1 MMEPEVPDFEPAA
14 QRPLR
19 ILVAEDSRTQAQRLR
34 YLLERDGYIAAV
46 AANGRLALEQVPEF
60 QPDLVIS
67 DVNMPEMDGYALSRR
82 LKQEAQTREV
92 PVILVTTMSDPQ
104 DVIRGLECGA
114 DSFVLKPYDERYMLG
129 RVRYVLANREMR
141 RHDDPAVGVGI
152 FFHGQRHFITADRLQ
167 ILNLLLST
175 YEAAIQR
182 NHELLHNKES
192 LEKRSAE
199 IALANRFLDRVIEN
213 IPHMIFVKDA
223 QELRFVRVN
232 RALEEFL
239 GRGKEE
245 LVGRCDHDF
254 FPPEQANF
262 FIAKD
267 REVLASGAVG
277 AFDEPIE
284 TLDRGTRMLHTRKL
298 AIYDEE
304 NVPRFLLGISEDVTE
319 KKERE
324 GEILR
329 LNAALEQRTA
339 EADAANRAKSTFLA
353 TMSHEI
359 RTPMNG
365 MLGMLELLALTDLDA
380 DQRATLE
387 IVRESSTSLLRIVDD
402 ILDFSKIEAG
412 QLEMRPE
419 PTSIAQVLKEVE
431 RMYSGA
437 ARAKGLA
444 LQSQADPQLPPAL
457 LVDPLRLRQILANFV
472 GNALKFTPQGSIH
485 LVAESLGM
493 EGPLARVRLLVH
505 DTGIGISPEN
515 QQRLFQPFSQGDAE
529 AARRAGGTGLGLTIC
544 RRLATMMGG
553 SVEMQSALGHGT
565 TMVVNLAL
573 PLAAADP
580 RMRRE
585 AVHAPTPGPA
595 ALGRRAPDTVQA
607 EAEGTLVLLVDDHPT
622 NRMLLLRQLNTLGYA
637 AEAAEDGEQALRLW
651 RSGRFATVITDCE
664 MPRMDGYQLAR
675 SIRAEEAAG
684 GLPRTPVLACTAH
697 ALAGEAEKCLA
708 AGMDDSMTKPIAL
721 RRLQEKLHRWLPLPP
736 EAPAEAVAPAADRV
750 LDLEY
755 IASTWGEDPATRR
768 EILEFFRRS
777 NAGDA
782 EQLRGAVGARELAE
796 VTRVSHRMLGA
807 SRMVGAVEFAAV
819 SEQIHRASRS
829 GDWSAVDAAM
839 AQFEDEYARLNARI
853 DAAGAPAA

>member
-1 MMEPEVPDFEPAA
+1 MMEPDDLELEPAP
-14 QRPLR
+14 QRALR

-34 YLLERDGYIAAV
+34 YLLERDGYIVAV

-67 DVNMPEMDGYALSRR
+67 DVNMPEMDGYVLSHR
-82 LKQEAQTREV
+82 LKQEAQTREI

-182 NHELLHNKES
+182 NRELLDNKES

-239 GRGKEE
+239 GRGKEQ
-245 LVGRCDHDF
+245 LVGRNDHDF
-254 FPPEQANF
+254 FPPEQANHF
-262 FIAKD
+262 VAKD
-267 REVLASGAVG
+267 REVMASGAVG

-365 MLGMLELLALTDLDA
+365 MLGMLELLALTALDA

-387 IVRESSTSLLRIVDD
+387 IVRESSASLLRIVDD

-444 LQSQADPQLPPAL
+444 LQSEADPRLPPAL

-485 LVAESLGM
+485 LEAESLGM

-515 QQRLFQPFSQGDAE
+515 QQRLFQPFSQGDVE

-553 SVEMQSALGHGT
+553 TVEMQSALGHGT

-580 RMRRE
+580 RIRRE
-585 AVHAPTPGPA
+585 AVSPTPGPA
-595 ALGRRAPDTVQA
+595 APARRAPDTAQA

-675 SIRAEEAAG
+675 GIRAEEAAG
-684 GLPRTPVLACTAH
+684 GLPRMPILACTAH
-697 ALAGEAEKCLA
+697 ALAGEAEKCRA

-721 RRLQEKLHRWLPLPP
+721 RRLQEKLQRWLPLPP
-736 EAPAEAVAPAADRV
+736 EAPAAVEAPAADRV
-750 LDLEY
+750 LDLEH
-755 IASTWGEDPATRR
+755 IASTWGEDPATMR

-777 NAGDA
+777 NDEDA
-782 EQLRGAVGARELAE
+782 EQLRGAVNARELAE
-796 VTRVSHRMLGA
+796 VTRASHRMLGA
-807 SRMVGAVEFAAV
+807 SRMVGAVGFAAV
-819 SEQIHRASRS
+819 SERIHRASRS
-829 GDWSAVDAAM
+829 GDWSGVDAAM
-839 AQFEDEYARLNARI
+839 AQFEDEYARLNACI
-853 DAAGAPAA
+853 EAAGAPAG